1 MTTNIHIVRA
11 HRTELAQGVIRAM
24 MSHVSA
30 QVRLQ

>member
-1 MTTNIHIVRA
+1 MTTDIDIVWA
-11 HRTELAQGVIRAM
+11 HRSELAQGVIRAM